1 MKAIIVEQSGAPEVL
16 QIKTITLP
24 ASKVGWALVRIRAF
38 GINRS
43 EMFTRQG
50 HSPDVKFPRIL
61 GIEAVGE
68 IVDDP
73 SGTYQ
78 NGQKVAAVMGGMG
91 RQYDGGYAEYASL
104 PVDRLLPLSTNLAWD
119 VLGALPE
126 MFLTVW
132 SSLNESLEIQAGQS
146 LLVRGGT
153 SSIGLTSIGVAKQ
166 QGLTVLA
173 TTRTENRRQALI
185 DAGADHVI
193 IDAGLIA
200 AKVRE
205 IIPAGVDRVQELV
218 GTKTLFDSLQAT
230 APKGIVCMT
239 GILGNEWSIA
249 DFQPFIHIPSSVKL
263 TTYQSETLNI
273 NSAKQAL
280 QEYVSGVEQGTHKVH
295 IDRVFS
301 FDQIVE
307 AHHYMESN
315 QAKGKLVVLV
325 D

>member
-1 MKAIIVEQSGAPEVL
+1 MKAIVIEQSGSPKVLKIKNVSLPE
-16 QIKTITLP
+16 
-24 ASKVGWALVRIRAF
+24 SKAGWALIRIRAF

-43 EMFTRQG
+43 EIFTRQG
-50 HSPDVKFPRIL
+50 HSPDVIFPRIL

-68 IVDDP
+68 VVDDP

-78 NGQKVAAVMGGMG
+78 IGQKVAAVMGGMG
-91 RQYDGGYAEYASL
+91 RQYDGGYAEFALL
-104 PVDRLLPLSTNLAWD
+104 PVKRLLPLSTNLSWD

-132 SSLNESLEIQAGQS
+132 SSLTESLEVQAGQS

-153 SSIGLTSIGVAKQ
+153 SSIGLTTISVAKR

-173 TTRTENRRQALI
+173 TTRNDSKRQKLI
-185 DAGADHVI
+185 EAGADHII
-193 IDAGLIA
+193 IDDGVIA
-200 AKVRE
+200 AKVRD
-205 IIPAGVDRVQELV
+205 IMPNGVDRVQELV

-230 APKGIVCMT
+230 APKGVVCMT

-249 DFQPFIHIPSSVKL
+249 DFQPFIHVPSSVKL

-273 NSAKQAL
+273 TTAKHAL
-280 QEYVSGVEQGTHKVH
+280 QDFVTDVEQGTHKVH
-295 IDRVFS
+295 IDRVFK
-301 FDQIVE
+301 FEEIVE